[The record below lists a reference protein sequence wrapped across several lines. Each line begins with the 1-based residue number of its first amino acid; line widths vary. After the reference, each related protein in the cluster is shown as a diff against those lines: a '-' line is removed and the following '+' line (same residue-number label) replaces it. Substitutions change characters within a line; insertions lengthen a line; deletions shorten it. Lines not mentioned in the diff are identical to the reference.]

1 MQSPTAHL
9 PRQSVNEASKAG
21 VYVDSLFTQSRLYE
35 VTKPLIS
42 LIRKNISD
50 AIARGYGG
58 QINEDN
64 SWSSDRIS
72 QFVEHVFSRIRS
84 IFKIDSTDTS
94 NSSMDT
100 QMIERAAAYISAL
113 SKEGTNF
120 VGNEYV
126 KHHVIEALMPAT
138 VCSLRAISK
147 RLDVNRQLL
156 PKLIE
161 KRRKFDKISMSAMDG
176 PLSPAV
182 AHQPDE
188 SLDDS
193 SLAEQEGSFASNL
206 QPDQLGLI
214 HLFSGLGLSAEDD
227 FFYSDNQTAL
237 SVDTDEPVHKRIKK
251 VNVYNDHLK
260 VTIRKKRKDCPK
272 YVDVVRAFG
281 HSIFRPDTFAR
292 KKVMVSNDEGDFEMH
307 LQHIQSKSM
316 EEAHRSFL
324 QSELYHDWQ
333 YENRWIRKVIT
344 TGKEVPEEEIVQ
356 PSIGLRLFFYA
367 MCPCCKDPTQR
378 DCADS
383 FVASYCTYCTYVPYC
398 LSSLLSQWPLMKRK
412 SISRVLYLIYE
423 Q

>member
-1 MQSPTAHL
+1 MGRVRKNYFPKVSSIVSPLPTNPTPETARCPQRDQENLPIPVEEQLAEEEVCEVEEVQSPTAHL

-64 SWSSDRIS
+64 SWSSDKIS

-126 KHHVIEALMPAT
+126 KHHVIKALMPAT

-147 RLDVNRQLL
+147 RLDVNRQLF

-193 SLAEQEGSFASNL
+193 S
-206 QPDQLGLI
+206 
-214 HLFSGLGLSAEDD
+214 
-227 FFYSDNQTAL
+227 
-237 SVDTDEPVHKRIKK
+237 
-251 VNVYNDHLK
+251 
-260 VTIRKKRKDCPK
+260 
-272 YVDVVRAFG
+272 
-281 HSIFRPDTFAR
+281 
-292 KKVMVSNDEGDFEMH
+292 
-307 LQHIQSKSM
+307 
-316 EEAHRSFL
+316 
-324 QSELYHDWQ
+324 
-333 YENRWIRKVIT
+333 
-344 TGKEVPEEEIVQ
+344 
-356 PSIGLRLFFYA
+356 
-367 MCPCCKDPTQR
+367 
-378 DCADS
+378 
-383 FVASYCTYCTYVPYC
+383 
-398 LSSLLSQWPLMKRK
+398 
-412 SISRVLYLIYE
+412 
-423 Q
+423 

>member
-1 MQSPTAHL
+1 MGRVRKNYFPKVSSIVSPLPTNPTPETARCPQRDQENLPIPVEEQLAEEEVCEVEEVQSPTAHL

-193 SLAEQEGSFASNL
+193 FLAEQEGSFASNL

-227 FFYSDNQTAL
+227 FFYSDNQTAPM
-237 SVDTDEPVHKRIKK
+237 S
-251 VNVYNDHLK
+251 
-260 VTIRKKRKDCPK
+260 
-272 YVDVVRAFG
+272 
-281 HSIFRPDTFAR
+281 
-292 KKVMVSNDEGDFEMH
+292 
-307 LQHIQSKSM
+307 Q
-316 EEAHRSFL
+316 
-324 QSELYHDWQ
+324 
-333 YENRWIRKVIT
+333 
-344 TGKEVPEEEIVQ
+344 
-356 PSIGLRLFFYA
+356 
-367 MCPCCKDPTQR
+367 
-378 DCADS
+378 
-383 FVASYCTYCTYVPYC
+383 CT
-398 LSSLLSQWPLMKRK
+398 R
-412 SISRVLYLIYE
+412 E
-423 Q
+423 